1 MQCGVASVDVMTN
14 RDEEVRSWI
23 LATRSDP
30 KGTRDQGGRLIE
42 HSRGPAVVT
51 RGDRGEE
58 REQRIIEVM
67 GSPTWLH
74 HRYRLSNLGPGCS
87 GQVSYH
93 VDRREA
99 NAGAAQG
106 SGMPDTEQ
114 LAVMPCPRYDELRT
128 LPAYWATQ
136 VRGRRSRTRSPSR
149 GSLAYP
155 NLLTQAQ
162 QLYAHSARPSTSP
175 ARMPA
180 TGSRLERNSVH
191 LWSMS
196 LYGHQWVCYYVKLQ
210 IINFAAEVENKCP
223 VPFEP
228 GGLVRAQRRSL
239 RRY

>member
-1 MQCGVASVDVMTN
+1 MGDGGYMQCGVAGVDVMTN

-99 NAGAAQG
+99 NVGAAQG

-114 LAVMPCPRYDELRT
+114 LAVMPCPDMTNCAPSRRMGAHPYGKWRRWPQRERRAGGRVSPSVRLPFWRNTKACGGSPNRESAPPCARRCRPQWPPRLRP
-128 LPAYWATQ
+128 L
-136 VRGRRSRTRSPSR
+136 RSPADTA
-149 GSLAYP
+149 G
-155 NLLTQAQ
+155 
-162 QLYAHSARPSTSP
+162 
-175 ARMPA
+175 
-180 TGSRLERNSVH
+180 
-191 LWSMS
+191 
-196 LYGHQWVCYYVKLQ
+196 
-210 IINFAAEVENKCP
+210 I
-223 VPFEP
+223 
-228 GGLVRAQRRSL
+228 RR
-239 RRY
+239 